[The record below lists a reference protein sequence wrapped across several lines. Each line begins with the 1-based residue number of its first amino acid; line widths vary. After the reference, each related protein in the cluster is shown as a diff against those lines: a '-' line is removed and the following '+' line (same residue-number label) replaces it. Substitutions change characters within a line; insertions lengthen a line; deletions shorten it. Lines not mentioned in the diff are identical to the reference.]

1 MFLDEFLICLL
12 AYTSFRT
19 EPQSDIGHTRG
30 GKKMF
35 ACQKLPCQ
43 GLRCVVAMLAS
54 ELLRLPAFK
63 LPRLSCEVAMFV
75 CQVPQLS
82 GFKL

>member
-1 MFLDEFLICLL
+1 MALNTNLHYCLCNVIQCGKRPGE
-12 AYTSFRT
+12 SH
-19 EPQSDIGHTRG
+19 EGVGP
-30 GKKMF
+30 KKMLVKN
-35 ACQKLPCQ
+35 CPCQ

-63 LPRLSCEVAMFV
+63 LSRLSCEVAMFV

>member
-1 MFLDEFLICLL
+1 MSNTCHGLSCEV
-12 AYTSFRT
+12 A
-19 EPQSDIGHTRG
+19 
-30 GKKMF
+30 MF
-35 ACQKLPCQ
+35 AFKNCPCQ

-54 ELLRLPAFK
+54 ESLRLPAFK
-63 LPRLSCEVAMFV
+63 LSRLSCEVAMFV